1 MPPPGIRSKTRLY
14 RVTYVVAAPL
24 LRLLYPW
31 LPKYMTTGEQIGRA
45 MIGTAFN
52 RIYETV
58 GPVKCFLRT
67 RRRALGEGA
76 PFRSIG
82 KGFTIV
88 NPKARLLIVRS
99 RPSGPT

>member
-45 MIGTAFN
+45 MIATAKHGSAKSVLESADIN
-52 RIYETV
+52 
-58 GPVKCFLRT
+58 
-67 RRRALGEGA
+67 
-76 PFRSIG
+76 
-82 KGFTIV
+82 
-88 NPKARLLIVRS
+88 
-99 RPSGPT
+99 